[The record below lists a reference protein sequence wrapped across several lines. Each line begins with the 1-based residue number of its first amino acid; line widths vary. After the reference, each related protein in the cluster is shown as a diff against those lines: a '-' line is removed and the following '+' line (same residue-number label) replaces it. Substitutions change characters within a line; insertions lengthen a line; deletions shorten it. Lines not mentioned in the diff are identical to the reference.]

1 MSSEIFAVAGMLAA
15 ASAETGLNDF
25 GDGEFREALTRLV
38 DSTNKEIALS
48 AMGAMAFKGEVHR
61 TLVNRLRFAADLK
74 RHPEILNEQ
83 IDDPIII
90 TGLPR
95 TGSTKLQR
103 MMAADPESH
112 SLKFWQMMNPAPFPD
127 AVTGIEDPRIETGR
141 QTLEIMNQLAPGFGQ
156 SHPTQFDDVD
166 EEVFLQMFTFKCMLT
181 YLSHPAPA
189 YFDWLM
195 TQSLRGTYRYMKQM
209 LQYIQ
214 WQNGGWQQRPWIMKS
229 PVHVANLDLLL
240 ELFPNATIVVTHRDL
255 NKVLPSFCR
264 LMGHSWKIKTDNVD
278 PLVLGQ
284 MSLTL
289 WSGELK
295 KHLQQR
301 QSLGSKIQLMD
312 VSYDDVKNNAI
323 GAIARIYNLAGRE
336 LTPSRRQAMLAWE
349 AKNPQH
355 QQGGYSYKL
364 EDYGLTREAISTAF
378 SEYQQR
384 FSR

>member
-1 MSSEIFAVAGMLAA
+1 MSDEQFSVGAMLAA
-15 ASAETGLNDF
+15 ASAETGLDDF

-48 AMGAMAFKGEVHR
+48 AMGAMAFKGDVHR

-74 RHPEILNEQ
+74 NHPEILDEQ
-83 IDDPIII
+83 INDPIII

-103 MMAADPESH
+103 MIAADPDTH
-112 SLKFWQMMNPAPFPD
+112 SLRFWQMMNPAPFAN
-127 AVTGIEDPRIETGR
+127 AVAGQEDPRIEAGR
-141 QTLEIMNQLAPGFGQ
+141 QTIAIMNQLAPGFGQ

-195 TQSLRGTYRYMKQM
+195 TQSLRGTYRYMKQL

-214 WQNGGWQQRPWIMKS
+214 WQNGGRRNKPWIMKS
-229 PVHVANLDLLL
+229 PVHMANLDLLT
-240 ELFPNATIVVTHRDL
+240 ELFPNATVVVTHRDL
-255 NKVLPSFCR
+255 NEVLPSFCR
-264 LMGHSWKIKTDNVD
+264 LMGHSWMIKTDNVD
-278 PLVLGQ
+278 PLVLGR
-284 MSLTL
+284 MSLNL
-289 WSGELK
+289 WSSELK
-295 KHLQQR
+295 KHLLQR
-301 QSLGSKIQLMD
+301 QSLGSKIRLLD
-312 VSYDDVKNNAI
+312 VSYDDVKNNALGVI
-323 GAIARIYNLAGRE
+323 ERIYRHAGRE

-355 QQGGYSYKL
+355 QQGGYSYTL
-364 EDYGLTREAISTAF
+364 QDYGLTPAEIDAAF
-378 SEYQQR
+378 AEYLHKE
-384 FSR
+384 F